1 MGEGRKDKNKMKILL
16 LGSGGREHA
25 FAWKLTQS
33 PLCEKLFIAPGNAGT
48 LQHGENVAI
57 GVNDFDAIE
66 KFVLENEIDLVV
78 VGPEDPLVNGIYDYF
93 LSKAEL
99 KNIPVIGP
107 SKTGAQ
113 LEGSKAF
120 AKQFMVRHHIP
131 TAAYG
136 EFTIENLEDGFDFID
151 EQTPPI
157 VLKADGL
164 AAGKGVLIIE
174 EHGEAK
180 ENLREMI
187 EQNKFGKASAKVVIE
202 EFLKGIEFSVF
213 VLTDGVNYKILP
225 NAKDYKRIG
234 EGDTGLNTG
243 GMGCISP
250 VPFVDAAL
258 MRKVE
263 ERVVIPTIEGLK
275 KDNIVYRGF
284 IYIGFMNVDGEPH
297 VIEYNCRM
305 GDPETEIVLPRIK
318 NDLVELLVAVGNG
331 TLAKENIEI
340 DERACATVIVASG
353 GYPRD
358 YEKGKEITG
367 IASVGSS
374 SEQGNTIVFHAG
386 TKRDGDKVLT
396 NGGRVLA
403 VTSYGKDIHEAVATS
418 NAAIEKINF
427 EGKYYRKDIG
437 YEFR

>member
-1 MGEGRKDKNKMKILL
+1 MKILL

-25 FAWKLTQS
+25 FAWKLSQS

-48 LQHGENVAI
+48 SQHGENVAI

-66 KFVLENEIDLVV
+66 KFVLANSIELVI

-93 LSKAEL
+93 QVKEEL
-99 KNIPVIGP
+99 KDIPVIGP
-107 SKTGAQ
+107 SKAGAQ

-120 AKQFMVRHHIP
+120 AKQFMIRHGIP

-136 EFTIENLEDGFDFID
+136 EFTIDNLEDGFDFID
-151 EQTPPI
+151 EQIPPI

-164 AAGKGVLIIE
+164 AAGKGVLICA

-180 ENLREMI
+180 DNLREMI
-187 EQNKFGKASAKVVIE
+187 EQNKFGKASARVVIE

-213 VLTDGVNYKILP
+213 VLTDGENYKILP
-225 NAKDYKRIG
+225 EAKDYKRIG

-258 MRKVE
+258 MKKVE
-263 ERVVIPTIEGLK
+263 ERVIIPTIEGLK
-275 KDNIVYRGF
+275 KDNIVYKGF
-284 IYIGFMNVDGEPH
+284 IYIGFMNVNGEPL

-318 NDLVELLVAVGNG
+318 SDLVELLAAVGSG
-331 TLAKENIEI
+331 TLHEKQIEI
-340 DERACATVIVASG
+340 DERATATVIVASG
-353 GYPRD
+353 GYPED
-358 YEKGKEITG
+358 YEKGKVITG
-367 IASVGSS
+367 LLDPAGTD
-374 SEQGNTIVFHAG
+374 GDTIVFHAG
-386 TKRDGDKVLT
+386 TKQEADKILS

-403 VTSYGKDIHEAVATS
+403 VTSYGTDIHESVAKS

-427 EGKYYRKDIG
+427 EGKYSRKDIG